1 MVEKSSTSDD
11 AIVIKKYANR
21 RLYNT
26 ATSNY
31 VTLDTLSTMVKDGQ
45 DFVVQDAKSGADIT
59 RSVLTQIIF
68 EEESKG
74 QNLLPISFLRQL
86 IGFYGDS
93 LQTMVPGYL
102 DSTMTAFVQNQDQIR
117 QHMADS
123 IGEANLFRQMEEL
136 GLQNMAMFQQA
147 MGMFSPFA
155 ANSAQSGG
163 PQSSAPWS
171 GAPSAPKPQAPP
183 QPSDSTGGS
192 GSGGGGE
199 LDRLRQQLAQM
210 QQQLDRLSDEK

>member
-1 MVEKSSTSDD
+1 MVKKSNKSEDATDG

-26 ATSNY
+26 ATSSY

-45 DFVVQDAKSGADIT
+45 DFVVQDAKSGEDIT

-74 QNLLPISFLRQL
+74 QNLLPISFLRKL

-102 DSTMTAFVQNQDQIR
+102 DSTMTAFAQNQDQIR
-117 QHMADS
+117 EHMANNQGD
-123 IGEANLFRQMEEL
+123 ANPFRQIEEL
-136 GLQNMAMFQQA
+136 GRQNMAMFQQA
-147 MGMFSPFA
+147 MGMFTPFA
-155 ANSAQSGG
+155 PGG
-163 PQSSAPWS
+163 QAAPPPPQ
-171 GAPSAPKPQAPP
+171 QAPAP
-183 QPSDSTGGS
+183 APEPEPAPEPSSPGQGGV
-192 GSGGGGE
+192 E

-210 QQQLDRLSDEK
+210 QQQLDRLADEK